1 MIRRTVPNPLIS
13 LVILAVWLLLNGPSA
28 GQLLLGLGLALA
40 IPLLVAPLKPD
51 RPRIRRPLRAVLL
64 FGIVLYD
71 IVKAAI
77 DLAIL
82 ILGPESRV
90 RSTYLWVPLEL
101 RDPYAIAALAGI
113 ITMTPG
119 TLSSDLSPD
128 GRQLLVHCFHTDDP
142 DATIAEI
149 KARYE
154 RRLKEIFE

>member
-1 MIRRTVPNPLIS
+1 VIRRVLPNPLIS
-13 LVILAVWLLLNGPSA
+13 GVILVVWLLLNGPSA
-28 GQLLLGLGLALA
+28 GQLLLGLVLALS
-40 IPLLVAPLKPD
+40 IPVLVAPLKPD
-51 RPRIRRPLRAVLL
+51 RPRIRRPARAALL
-64 FGIVLYD
+64 FAIVLYD

-90 RSTYLWVPLEL
+90 RSTYFWVPIEL

-128 GRQLLVHCFHTDDP
+128 RRHLLVHCFHTDDV

-149 KARYE
+149 KDRYE